1 MLSSTRTR
9 LRLLTSLVLA
19 VLVVIPTA
27 TFIYKV
33 TVLNYRV
40 ATILPL
46 TEYRV
51 SLRMTLDGGDGR
63 VRVTTYAPA
72 DDVRQKIREESQSA
86 PQVLHHTIE
95 AEGLNRRA
103 IWLGAPVP
111 DQAEIR
117 YEFSALT
124 SAVHF
129 TLAPDL
135 EVPES
140 YPKSVRENLLPTSD
154 IQVDSPEIRERLHQI
169 GADRGP
175 LAERIQQIYD
185 DVEHLG
191 FRTFKGTTDAL
202 TALRLGEA
210 SCNGK
215 SRLFVALARA
225 AGIPARLVGGLVL
238 EPGSKR
244 TSHQWVEVYIAGH
257 WVPFDPTNHHY
268 AELPSHYL
276 TLYRGDEVLF
286 RHTGE
291 INFDYMFTTR
301 ERLVPSPEARASF
314 SAFNVWDLFA
324 RLRLPFAL
332 LETIL
337 MLPVGALVVVLF
349 RNVVGVPTFGTFL
362 PALIAAAMGATGLAW
377 GMVSILVVT
386 GAVVAARLGL
396 QRLQLLHSPTL
407 AILLTVVVM
416 SMLATSLVADRLAL
430 EELARVAHFPI
441 AVMAIVSENLYLVLT
456 EKGIRD
462 GVKHFAGTLAVVLA
476 CYMIMNSMAMKVL
489 VIGFPEVLLLVI
501 AANIYLGRWVG
512 IRLIELWRFRRL
524 WRSEGVRT

>member
-1 MLSSTRTR
+1 MSNSTHER
-9 LRLLTSLVLA
+9 LRRLTFAVLA
-19 VLVVIPTA
+19 VLILIPTTA
-27 TFIYKV
+27 FVYKV
-33 TVLNYRV
+33 TVLDYRL
-40 ATILPL
+40 ANILPQ

-51 SLRMTLDGGDGR
+51 SLRMALDGGDGR
-63 VRVTTYAPA
+63 VRVATYAPA
-72 DDVRQKIREESQSA
+72 DDVRQTIRDESQSA

-95 AEGLNRRA
+95 AEGLNRQA

-111 DQAEIR
+111 DDVELR
-117 YEFSALT
+117 YEFSAVL
-124 SAVHF
+124 SAVDF
-129 TLAPDL
+129 AIASDL

-140 YPKSVRENLLPTSD
+140 YPAAVREFLRPTD
-154 IQVDSPEIRERLHQI
+154 AIQVDAPEIRERLHAI
-169 GADRGP
+169 AADRGP
-175 LAERIQQIYD
+175 LAGRIRRIYD
-185 DVEHLG
+185 ASEELG

-238 EPGSKR
+238 ESGSKR
-244 TSHQWVEVYIAGH
+244 TSHQWVEAYVAGH

-268 AELPSHYL
+268 AGLPSHYL
-276 TLYRGDEVLF
+276 TLYRGDEALF

-324 RLRLPFAL
+324 RLNLPAAL
-332 LETIL
+332 LQTVL
-337 MLPVGALVVVLF
+337 MLPIGALVVVLF

-362 PALIAAAMGATGLAW
+362 PALIAAAMGATGLRW

-386 GAVVAARLGL
+386 GSVVAARLGL

-407 AILLTVVVM
+407 AILLTVVVL
-416 SMLATSLVADRLAL
+416 SMLGTSMVADRFDL

-441 AVMAIVSENLYLVLT
+441 AVMAIVAENLYLVLA
-456 EKGIRD
+456 EKGLRS
-462 GVKHFAGTLAVVLA
+462 GLKHFGGTLVVVLA
-476 CYMIMNSMAMKVL
+476 CYLVMNSMAMQVL

-512 IRLIELWRFRRL
+512 VRLIELWRFRRL
-524 WRSEGVRT
+524 WRGEEARA

>member
-1 MLSSTRTR
+1 MSISTHKR
-9 LRLLTSLVLA
+9 LRLMTSAVLA
-19 VLVVIPTA
+19 ILILIPTA

-33 TVLNYRV
+33 TVLDYRI
-40 ATILPL
+40 ANILPQ

-51 SLRMTLDGGDGR
+51 GLRMTLDGGDGR
-63 VRVTTYAPA
+63 VRVATYAPV
-72 DDVRQKIREESQSA
+72 DDVRQMISEESQSA

-95 AEGLNRRA
+95 AEGLNRQA

-111 DQAEIR
+111 EDVEIR
-117 YEFSALT
+117 YEFSALL
-124 SAVHF
+124 SAVEF
-129 TLAPDL
+129 TIAPDL

-140 YPKSVRENLLPTSD
+140 YPRAVREFLQPTED
-154 IQVDSPEIRERLHQI
+154 IQVDAPEIRERLHAI

-175 LAERIQQIYD
+175 LGERVQRIYD
-185 DVEHLG
+185 DAASLG

-225 AGIPARLVGGLVL
+225 TGIPARLVGGLVL
-238 EPGSKR
+238 QAGSKR
-244 TSHQWVEVYIAGH
+244 TSHQWIEAYIAGH

-268 AELPSHYL
+268 AALPAHYL
-276 TLYRGDEVLF
+276 ALYRGDEALF

-314 SAFNVWDLFA
+314 SVLNVWDLFA
-324 RLRLPFAL
+324 RLHLPFSL
-332 LETIL
+332 LQTVL
-337 MLPVGALVVVLF
+337 MLPIGALVVVLF
-349 RNVVGVPTFGTFL
+349 RNVIGVPTFGTFL
-362 PALIAAAMGATGLAW
+362 PALIAASLAATGLLW
-377 GMVSILVVT
+377 GMVSLVIVT
-386 GAVVAARLGL
+386 LAVLFARLGL

-416 SMLATSLVADRLAL
+416 SMLGTSLVADYLAL
-430 EELARVAHFPI
+430 EELARVAYFPI
-441 AVMAIVSENLYLVLT
+441 AVMAITSERLYLVLT
-456 EKGIRD
+456 ERGPRAGMID
-462 GVKHFAGTLAVVLA
+462 YGGTLLVVLA
-476 CYMIMNSMAMKVL
+476 CYLVMNSTAMQVL
-489 VIGFPEVLLLVI
+489 VSGFPEVLLLVI

-512 IRLIELWRFRRL
+512 VRLIELWRFRRL
-524 WRSEGVRT
+524 WRSEEPRT

>member
-1 MLSSTRTR
+1 MATSTHKR
-9 LRLLTSLVLA
+9 LRLLTSAVLA
-19 VLVVIPTA
+19 ILLLIPTGA
-27 TFIYKV
+27 FIYKV
-33 TVLNYRV
+33 TVLNYRI
-40 ATILPL
+40 TNILPQ

-51 SLRMTLDGGDGR
+51 GLRMTLDGGEGR
-63 VRVTTYAPA
+63 VRVATYAPA
-72 DDVRQKIREESQSA
+72 DDVRQTIREESQSA
-86 PQVLHHTIE
+86 PQVFHHTFE
-95 AEGLNRRA
+95 SEGLNRQA

-111 DQAEIR
+111 DGSEIR
-117 YEFSALT
+117 YEFSALL

-129 TLAPDL
+129 SIAPDL
-135 EVPES
+135 AVPES
-140 YPKSVRENLLPTSD
+140 YPQSVREHLQPTED
-154 IQVDSPEIRERLHQI
+154 IQVDAPEVRERLRAI

-175 LAERIQQIYD
+175 LGERIQRIYGD
-185 DVEHLG
+185 TDSLG

-225 AGIPARLVGGLVL
+225 TGIPARLVGGLVL

-268 AELPSHYL
+268 AALPSHYL

-324 RLRLPFAL
+324 RLHLPFSL
-332 LETIL
+332 LQTVL
-337 MLPVGALVVVLF
+337 MLPIGALVVVLF
-349 RNVVGVPTFGTFL
+349 RNVIGVPTFGTFL
-362 PALIAAAMGATGLAW
+362 PALIAASMGATGLVW
-377 GMVSILVVT
+377 GMVSLVIVT
-386 GAVVAARLGL
+386 CSVVSARLGL

-407 AILLTVVVM
+407 AILLTVVVL
-416 SMLATSLVADRLAL
+416 SMLGTSLVADHLDL

-441 AVMAIVSENLYLVLT
+441 AVMAIVSENLYLVLA
-456 EKGIRD
+456 EKGVRE
-462 GVKHFAGTLAVVLA
+462 GMKHFWGTLMVVLA
-476 CYMIMNSMAMKVL
+476 CYLVMNSMAMQVL

-512 IRLIELWRFRRL
+512 VRLIELWRFRRL
-524 WRSEGVRT
+524 WRNEEVRA

>member
-1 MLSSTRTR
+1 MSTSTHKR
-9 LRLLTSLVLA
+9 LRLLTSVVMVL
-19 VLVVIPTA
+19 LLLLPTA
-27 TFIYKV
+27 TFLYKV
-33 TVLNYRV
+33 TVLDYRL
-40 ATILPL
+40 ANILPQ

-63 VRVTTYAPA
+63 VRVVTYTPS
-72 DDVRQKIREESQSA
+72 DDVRQSIREETQSA

-111 DQAEIR
+111 DGIEIR
-117 YEFSALT
+117 YEFSALL
-124 SAVHF
+124 SAVTF
-129 TLAPDL
+129 TISPDL
-135 EVPES
+135 EVPEG
-140 YPKSVRENLLPTSD
+140 YPQSVREHLQPTED
-154 IQVDSPEIRERLHQI
+154 IQVDAPEIRERLHAI

-175 LAERIQQIYD
+175 LDERVRTIYAD
-185 DVEHLG
+185 IDGLG

-238 EPGSKR
+238 ESGSKR
-244 TSHQWVEVYIAGH
+244 TSHQWVEAYIAGH

-268 AELPSHYL
+268 AGLPGHYL
-276 TLYRGDEVLF
+276 TLYRGDEALF

-301 ERLVPSPEARASF
+301 ERLVPSQEARASF

-324 RLRLPFAL
+324 RLHLPFAL
-332 LETIL
+332 LETVL
-337 MLPVGALVVVLF
+337 MLPIGALVVVLF
-349 RNVVGVPTFGTFL
+349 RNVIGVPTFGTFL
-362 PALIAAAMGATGLAW
+362 PALIAAAMGATGLMW
-377 GMVSILVVT
+377 GMVSMLVVT
-386 GAVVAARLGL
+386 GSVVTARLGL

-416 SMLATSLVADRLAL
+416 SMLGTSLVADRMDLRD
-430 EELARVAHFPI
+430 LARVAHFPI

-456 EKGIRD
+456 EKGVRE
-462 GVKHFAGTLAVVLA
+462 GMKHFAGTLLVVLA
-476 CYMIMNSMAMKVL
+476 CYLVMNSMAMQVL

-512 IRLIELWRFRRL
+512 VRLIELWRFRRL
-524 WRSEGVRT
+524 WRSGEVRP